1 MNFLNMGPGEMIFI
15 LALALLIFGPKRLP
29 ELARDLGKAVR
40 SFQQA
45 SQQITGELTKE
56 IDEAARTLDQ
66 AKESVSGALGEV
78 SSTTTAELTQAAA
91 AASGQLQQAAR
102 AINSELQQAAI
113 ATSAPLPPVEVGVQS
128 GAAAGDAPLPV
139 EATETE
145 PVSPGAVVGEPESAA
160 APTEGKSTPPPSAEG
175 SGYVI

>member
-15 LALALLIFGPKRLP
+15 LALALLVFGPKRLP

-45 SQQITGELTKE
+45 SQQIAGELTKE
-56 IDEAARTLDQ
+56 MDEAVKTLDQ

-78 SSTTTAELTQAAA
+78 ASTTTAELTQAAA
-91 AASGQLQQAAR
+91 AASGELQQAAG
-102 AINSELQQAAI
+102 AINSELQNAA
-113 ATSAPLPPVEVGVQS
+113 AAASAPLPSVETVAQALEAPTDVPAESTPNQPVGTAAAADSQEPVAAPGES
-128 GAAAGDAPLPV
+128 GAAL
-139 EATETE
+139 
-145 PVSPGAVVGEPESAA
+145 SP
-160 APTEGKSTPPPSAEG
+160 TAEG